1 MFGFAR
7 MVGHLGCI
15 KFEDAR
21 DLFDIL
27 ETPLYINKVAFR
39 KLVFWIVLPRVKCFN
54 SNDDPPKGT
63 VSLGVPGNVRR
74 LCKIQ
79 NMTG

>member
-1 MFGFAR
+1 
-7 MVGHLGCI
+7 MVGHLGYI

-27 ETPLYINKVAFR
+27 ETPLYLNIVASR
-39 KLVFWIVLPRVKCFN
+39 LVFSIVVPRVKCFN

-63 VSLGVPGNVRR
+63 ITLGDPGNVRR
-74 LCKIQ
+74 LCKTQ